1 MKTLLAVP
9 ITSLD
14 PPLAEQV
21 HAATQA
27 GADLVELRVDCIADA
42 DGRAGIEAVETLLS
56 EPHGLPFILTVRSAE
71 EGGLWD
77 RDEAERIAL
86 IERLAL
92 RQPGYVDVEYAAWS
106 RSASLRQKLGMV
118 CDGGRR
124 HEGTEARRHEGC
136 RDRADAGVA
145 GRTKNRLILSCHDV
159 RGTPEDLDAVFERLA
174 AAPAAVIKVV
184 FAARDA
190 TDACRVLELL
200 HRHASDRAV
209 IALALGEAGLASRV
223 LARKFGAFLTFAALA
238 AGAESAPGQPTVQ
251 ELRELY
257 RWDQIGAATRVYGLV
272 GWPVAHSR
280 GPRVHN
286 AAMAADGIDG
296 VYLPLPVAAAY
307 DDFCAFMD
315 FVTDN
320 RWLDVA
326 GLSVTL
332 PHKQHALRWLAERA
346 HRITEPAQ
354 RCGAVN
360 TLVRTPDG
368 GWTGENTD
376 TAGVLTALET
386 VPELAGDGLRGR
398 HVDVLGA
405 GGAARAVVA
414 ALLERGCRV
423 TLYNHTPER
432 AARLAQQLG
441 CTHAPWE
448 ERRRCRGSVLINCTS
463 VGMWPEVGE
472 SPMPAEG
479 LRSAAVVMDTIYNP
493 PETRLLREAGAC
505 GCRLVGG
512 GAMYIGQAVCQ
523 YVLWHA
529 RPAPRAVMH
538 AALTG

>member
-1 MKTLLAVP
+1 VKTLLTVP

-14 PPLAEQV
+14 PPLDEQV
-21 HAATQA
+21 RAATQT
-27 GADLVELRVDCIADA
+27 GADLVELRVDCIANA
-42 DGRAGIEAVETLLS
+42 GGRAGIEAVETLLS
-56 EPHGLPFILTVRSAE
+56 EPRSVPFVLTVRSAE

-77 RDEAERIAL
+77 HDEAERIAL

-92 RQPGYVDVEYAAWS
+92 LQPGFVDIEHAAWS
-106 RSASLRQKLGMV
+106 QSANLRQKLGSV
-118 CDGGRR
+118 CEGGGN
-124 HEGTEARRHEGC
+124 HEQ
-136 RDRADAGVA
+136 
-145 GRTKNRLILSCHDV
+145 GRSRLILSHHDV
-159 RGTPEDLDAVFERLA
+159 RGRPEDLHALFERLA
-174 AAPAAVIKVV
+174 AAPAAVVKLV
-184 FAARDA
+184 FAAHDA
-190 TDACRVLELL
+190 TDAFRALELL
-200 HRHASDRAV
+200 HRHASHRAV

-223 LARKFGAFLTFAALA
+223 LAGKFGAFLTFAALA
-238 AGAESAPGQPTVQ
+238 PGTESAPGQPTVQ
-251 ELRELY
+251 ELRGLY
-257 RWDQIGAATRVYGLV
+257 RWDRIGAATRVYGLV

-280 GPRVHN
+280 GPHVHN

-296 VYLPLPVAAAY
+296 VYLPLPVGAAY

-315 FVTDN
+315 FATDN
-320 RWLDVA
+320 RWLDLA

-332 PHKQHALRWLAERA
+332 PHKQHALRWLAERG
-346 HRITEPAQ
+346 HRIAEPAR

-376 TAGVLTALET
+376 TAGVLAALET
-386 VPELAGDGLRGR
+386 VPELASDGLRGR

-414 ALLERGCRV
+414 ALLERGCRITV
-423 TLYNHTPER
+423 YNRTRAR

-441 CTHAPWE
+441 CGHAPWE

-472 SPMPAEG
+472 SPMPEEG
-479 LRSAAVVMDTIYNP
+479 LPSAAVVMDTIYNP
-493 PETRLLREAGAC
+493 PETRLLREAGTR
-505 GCRLVGG
+505 GCQLVRG

-529 RPAPRAVMH
+529 RPAPRGVMH
-538 AALTG
+538 AALTD

>member
-21 HAATQA
+21 RAAAQA

-42 DGRAGIEAVETLLS
+42 EGPVGIDAVETLLS
-56 EPHGLPFILTVRSAE
+56 KPHSLPFILTVRSAE

-77 RDEAERIAL
+77 HDEAERIAL

-92 RQPGYVDVEYAAWS
+92 RRPGYVDVEYSAWS
-106 RSASLRQKLGMV
+106 RSASLRQKLGLV
-118 CDGGRR
+118 CEGESR
-124 HEGTEARRHEGC
+124 HEGGTEGM
-136 RDRADAGVA
+136 GPGSA
-145 GRTKNRLILSCHDV
+145 GRPKNRLILSHHQA
-159 RGTPEDLDAVFERLA
+159 RGTPAIQEEIFGQLA
-174 AAPAAVIKVV
+174 GAAPAAVIKLA

-190 TDACRVLELL
+190 TDAGRVLGLL
-200 HRHASDRAV
+200 HRHASDRAA
-209 IALALGEAGLASRV
+209 IGLALGEAGLASRV
-223 LARKFGAFLTFAALA
+223 LARKFGAFLTFAALTP
-238 AGAESAPGQPTVQ
+238 GAESAPGQPTIA
-251 ELRELY
+251 ELRQLY
-257 RWDQIGAATRVYGLV
+257 RWGQITAATRVYGLV

-280 GPRVHN
+280 GPQVHN

-296 VYLPLPVAAAY
+296 VYLPLPVAATY
-307 DDFCAFMD
+307 DDFCAFLD

-332 PHKQHALRWLAERA
+332 PHKQHALRWLAERG
-346 HRITEPAQ
+346 HRVAEPAQ

-376 TAGVLTALET
+376 TAGVRAALET

-398 HVDVLGA
+398 HADVLGA

-414 ALLERGCRV
+414 ALLECGCRV
-423 TLYNHTPER
+423 TLYNRTPER

-441 CTHAPWE
+441 CAHARWE
-448 ERRRCRGSVLINCTS
+448 ERRRCRGSLLINCTS
-463 VGMWPEVGE
+463 VGMWPEVRQ

-479 LRSAAVVMDTIYNP
+479 LHSAAVVMDTIYNP
-493 PETRLLREAGAC
+493 PETRLLREAGAR
-505 GCRLVGG
+505 GCRLIGG
-512 GAMYIGQAVCQ
+512 GAMYIGQAASQ
-523 YVLWHA
+523 YVLWHG

-538 AALTG
+538 AALAG

>member
-14 PPLAEQV
+14 RPPAEQV
-21 HAATQA
+21 RAATQA

-42 DGRAGIEAVETLLS
+42 DGQAGIEAVETLLS
-56 EPHGLPFILTVRSAE
+56 KPHSLPFILTVRSAD

-92 RQPGYVDVEYAAWS
+92 RQPGYVDVEYSAWS
-106 RSASLRQKLGMV
+106 RSANLRQKLGLV
-118 CDGGRR
+118 CEGERR
-124 HEGTEARRHEGC
+124 HEGGTDGT
-136 RDRADAGVA
+136 GPGSA
-145 GRTKNRLILSCHDV
+145 GRTKNRLILSYHQA
-159 RGTPEDLDAVFERLA
+159 RGTPAIQEEVLGQLA

-190 TDACRVLELL
+190 TDACRVLGLL
-200 HRHASDRAV
+200 HRHASGRAV

-238 AGAESAPGQPTVQ
+238 PGAESAPGQPTVQ

-257 RWDQIGAATRVYGLV
+257 RWDRIGAATRVYGLV

-280 GPRVHN
+280 GSHVHN
-286 AAMAADGIDG
+286 AAMAAEGIDG

-332 PHKQHALRWLAERA
+332 PHKQHALRWLAERG
-346 HRITEPAQ
+346 HRMAEPAQ

-376 TAGVLTALET
+376 TAGVLAALET

-398 HVDVLGA
+398 HADVLGA

-414 ALLERGCRV
+414 ALLECGCRV
-423 TLYNHTPER
+423 TLYNRTPER
-432 AARLAQQLG
+432 AARLAQRLG
-441 CTHAPWE
+441 CAHAPWE

-463 VGMWPEVGE
+463 VGMWPEVGQ

-479 LRSAAVVMDTIYNP
+479 LRSAAVVMDTVYNP
-493 PETRLLREAGAC
+493 PETRLLREAC
-505 GCRLVGG
+505 VRGCRLVGG
-512 GAMYIGQAVCQ
+512 SAMYIGQAVCQ